1 MKKVIIVT
9 GHHAAL
15 KTTVSHQLGCDLGM
29 MVYHL
34 DELKDIVMHHEV
46 HNEVVKHNYYRTL
59 ALKLIKKLVKDTLEV
74 QDSVIVDIPYLDVFY
89 EPFITLCRENEFE
102 SVTLFM
108 TGDAD
113 ALYKR
118 YSQRAPYDVMFKR
131 KDVVHDILEFKD
143 SWIPI
148 NPVYKQEHTIEVDTT
163 TFDDQDYR
171 ILMHQVIDKLEW
183 KLNDSSL

>member
-15 KTTVSHQLGCDLGM
+15 KTTVSRQLGSDLGLL
-29 MVYHL
+29 VYHL
-34 DELKDIVMHHEV
+34 EEMKDIIMHHDAI
-46 HNEVVKHNYYRTL
+46 NEDVNHNYYRKL
-59 ALKLIKKLVKDTLEV
+59 ALKLIKKLIVDTLEV

-89 EPFITLCRENEFE
+89 SPLVTLCKDHGFE

-113 ALYKR
+113 VLFKR

-131 KDVVHDILEFKD
+131 SDVILDILDFKD
-143 SWIPI
+143 TWIPI
-148 NPVYKQEHTIEVDTT
+148 SPTLKQEHTIEVDTT
-163 TFDDQDYR
+163 TFDEQDYR